1 MSSLTKKQQA
11 EYARTLY
18 IKDSLTQKEIAMK
31 VGVTEATIRAWK
43 EKGKWD
49 DLRAIHTISKP
60 EMIRAWY
67 GQINEINTAISS
79 REEGKRY
86 ANSKEG
92 DTLCK
97 LSQAIKSLES
107 ELGISELVDSFTQ
120 LIDWVKP
127 QDLTKAKELGELI
140 DAFIK
145 SRI

>member
-1 MSSLTKKQQA
+1 MSSLSKKQLA

-92 DTLCK
+92 DTLLK
-97 LSQAIKSLES
+97 LAQAIKSLES
-107 ELGISELVDSFTQ
+107 ELGISDLVDSFTQ

-127 QDLTKAKELGELI
+127 QDLSKAKELGELI

>member
-1 MSSLTKKQQA
+1 MSQLNKKQQA
-11 EYARTLY
+11 EYAKTLY
-18 IKDSLTQKEIAMK
+18 IKDSLTQKEIAIK

-67 GQINEINTAISS
+67 GQINEINIAISQ

-86 ANSKEG
+86 ASSKES
-92 DTLCK
+92 DTLLK
-97 LSQAIKSLES
+97 LAQAIKSLES
-107 ELGISELVDSFTQ
+107 ELGISDLVNSFTQ
-120 LIDWVKP
+120 LIDFIKP
-127 QDLTKAKELGELI
+127 QDLAKAKEIGEI
-140 DAFIK
+140 VDSFIK